1 MARKPLCAAA
11 WVAAAAL
18 AALAT
23 IAWAVFGSA
32 GVAGAEREALG
43 WIRAHTPAAAL
54 PWWGAVSDLHRP
66 RGIVA
71 ATALALA
78 FLVWRRERFAA
89 LWLLCVVA
97 GGAALND
104 ALKHAVQRARP
115 GDAAL
120 SLAQTDFS
128 FPSGHVAN
136 STLLYGALALLCIGR
151 VPSRTL
157 RGLLWLAAVAA
168 VATVA
173 ASRLVL
179 GAHYPSDVLAGA
191 ALAIAWLAIGV
202 SVLERWQPKA
212 RDG

>member
-1 MARKPLCAAA
+1 MAHKPLRAAA
-11 WVAAAAL
+11 GVAAAAL
-18 AALAT
+18 AALAA
-23 IAWAVFGSA
+23 IAWVVFGSA
-32 GVAGAEREALG
+32 GGAGADREALN
-43 WIRAHTPAAAL
+43 WIRAHTPAVAL
-54 PWWGAVSDLHRP
+54 QWLAAVSDLHRP

-71 ATALALA
+71 ATAVALAL
-78 FLVWRRERFAA
+78 LLWRRERIAA

-115 GDAAL
+115 GEAAL
-120 SLAQTDFS
+120 ALAKTDFS
-128 FPSGHVAN
+128 FPSGHAAN
-136 STLLYGALALLCIGR
+136 STLLYGALALLFISR
-151 VPSRTL
+151 VPSRAL
-157 RGLLWLAAVAA
+157 RGLLWSTVVAV

-191 ALAIAWLAIGV
+191 ALAIAWLALCV
-202 SVLERWQPKA
+202 VALRRWQPPA

>member
-1 MARKPLCAAA
+1 MARKPLRAAA

-18 AALAT
+18 AALAA

-32 GVAGAEREALG
+32 GVAGADREALG

-54 PWWGAVSDLHRP
+54 PCWGAVSDLHRP

-78 FLVWRRERFAA
+78 LLLWRRERVVA

-120 SLAQTDFS
+120 SLVQTDFS

-136 STLLYGALALLCIGR
+136 STLLYGALALLFIGR

-157 RGLLWLAAVAA
+157 RGLLWLAVMAA

-191 ALAIAWLAIGV
+191 ALAIAWLALCV
-202 SVLERWQPKA
+202 VVWQRWPPQA
-212 RDG
+212 HGG